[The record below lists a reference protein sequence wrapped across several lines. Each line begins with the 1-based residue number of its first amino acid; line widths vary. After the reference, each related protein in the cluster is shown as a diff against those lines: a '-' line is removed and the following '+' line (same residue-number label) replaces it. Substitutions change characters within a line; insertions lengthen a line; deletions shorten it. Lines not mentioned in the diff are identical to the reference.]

1 MASLPINPYG
11 VDFAALPW
19 LSPAPGVRQK
29 SFTQGRTRLR
39 LVEFTDAFVEPEWCR
54 HGHLGYVLSGEFAID
69 FNGTVHTFRAGDA
82 LVIPAGEAHQ
92 HRHHA
97 TPKPAKLF
105 LVEEI

>member
-19 LSPAPGVRQK
+19 RSPAPGIRQK
-29 SFTQGRTRLR
+29 SYTQGGTRLR
-39 LVEFTDAFVEPEWCR
+39 LVEFTDAFVEPDWCR
-54 HGHLGYVLSGEFAID
+54 RGHLGYVLEGELAID

-82 LVIPAGEAHQ
+82 LVIPQGEAHR

-97 TPKPAKLF
+97 TLKRAMLF
-105 LVEEI
+105 LVEEV